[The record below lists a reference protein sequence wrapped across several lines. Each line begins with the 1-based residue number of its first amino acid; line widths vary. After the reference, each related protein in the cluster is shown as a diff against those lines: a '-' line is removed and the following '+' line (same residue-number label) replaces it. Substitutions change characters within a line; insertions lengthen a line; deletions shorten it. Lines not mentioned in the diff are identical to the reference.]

1 MDSTQGMT
9 EQELRDL
16 ILTTFEYTYLHDDWS
31 HPLAEVLAGITPD
44 QAAWR
49 PGPDLM
55 GIWDMVLHLTVWN
68 DNIIERIQTG
78 QMTHPSEG
86 AWPPKPVDLDEANWD
101 AAKSDL
107 WASTERLKDLIQTVP
122 FEKIRASPYSF
133 ADLACRFTHM
143 AYHIG
148 QIVKLRECQGW

>member
-1 MDSTQGMT
+1 MNGTQGMT

-16 ILTTFEYTYLHDDWS
+16 LLTTFEYTYLHDHWS
-31 HPLAEVLAGITPD
+31 HPLAEALDGLTAE
-44 QAAWR
+44 QAAWQ

-55 GIWDMVLHLTVWN
+55 GIWDIVLHVALWN

-78 QMTHPSEG
+78 EMVYPAG
-86 AWPPKPVDLDEANWD
+86 DAWPAKPLNLSEANWE
-101 AAKSDL
+101 AGKAEF
-107 WASTERLKDLIQTVP
+107 WASTERLKHLIQT
-122 FEKIRASPYSF
+122 ESLEAIRASPYSF

-148 QIVKLRECQGW
+148 QIVKIRECQGW